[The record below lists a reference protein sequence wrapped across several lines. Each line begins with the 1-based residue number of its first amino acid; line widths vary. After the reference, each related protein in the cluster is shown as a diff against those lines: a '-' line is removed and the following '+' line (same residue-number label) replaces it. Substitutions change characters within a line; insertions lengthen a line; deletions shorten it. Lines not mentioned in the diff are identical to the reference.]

1 MKILKK
7 NQKNIQK
14 EIGNIF
20 GNQNRSKFSKNIYT
34 NLDSSPNKF
43 GKTENQRFGDSNK
56 KPFSKLEVSRSKS
69 AYEKLRTISN
79 PYVLT

>member
-20 GNQNRSKFSKNIYT
+20 GNQIRSKFSKNIYT

-56 KPFSKLEVSRSKS
+56 KTKRFGDSNKK
-69 AYEKLRTISN
+69 TIFKIGSFKIEIG
-79 PYVLT
+79 L